1 MAVAALLFV
10 ACNEN
15 GPSSADKK
23 CANVVSSEAIKLLGQ
38 DMTAV
43 DKALTDA
50 GYIKVDA
57 QTAAAAPKCVRALLT
72 KAAERTS
79 QIYVYGLPANINQM
93 TDAEYDACVQKTLQ
107 EGKTIAQAY
116 IVVDENGKMMGMQTA
131 MYIKLS
137 ENVNQLFIDVSNKLY
152 AQIPAGAIPSEPMT
166 EMPTSF
172 PFAIWQGDI
181 SLATTSEKDQ
191 DYLETTDHAAYI
203 AKISANKS
211 LEAAEFGALYKD
223 QQYNGWGYQTMW
235 LNPGEEEQQT
245 MIKEIGVAV
254 AYGMFMVADNNA
266 GGQQID

>member
-93 TDAEYDACVQKTLQ
+93 TEAEYMDCMTKALQ
-107 EGKTIAQAY
+107 DGKTIAQAY
-116 IVVDENGKMMGMQTA
+116 ILVNDGKMMGMQTT
-131 MYIKLS
+131 MYLKLS

-152 AQIPAGAIPSEPMT
+152 AQIPAGAIPTEPMT

-172 PFAIWQGDI
+172 PFAYWQGSV
-181 SLATTSEKDQ
+181 SLATSSEKNQ
-191 DYLETTDHAAYI
+191 DMLETADHAAYV

-266 GGQQID
+266 GGQID